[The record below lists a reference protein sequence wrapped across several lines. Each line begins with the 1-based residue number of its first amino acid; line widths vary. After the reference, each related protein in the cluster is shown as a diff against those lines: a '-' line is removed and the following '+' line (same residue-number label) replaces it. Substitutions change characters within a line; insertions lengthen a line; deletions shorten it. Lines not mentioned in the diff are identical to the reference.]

1 MSRLFEA
8 LQRSEPD
15 GVGVNFAQPE
25 ALVNELLKTT
35 ELEAAETQGEP
46 GVHDFAKFPSLPISL
61 PPDSRLVSLASEGSL
76 GAETFRFLAVRLRQI
91 RRARELKKLL
101 ITSTIPGEGKSTVAA
116 NLAITLAQRRQQRV
130 LLVDGDMRRP
140 ALASELGVTARP
152 GLTECLRAESGAVT
166 SIYHLESAGFW
177 FLPAG
182 QPPDNPLD
190 LMQTPRLAEL
200 FDRLTVWFDW
210 IVIDSP
216 PILPLA
222 DTSVWTRLADGVLV
236 VAREGT
242 TQKRQ
247 LKRGLEALDQS
258 KLLGMVF
265 NSCTNADHKSY
276 YQRYGRAALPT
287 RKSDTPSPLD
297 LSNKLFL

>member
-8 LQRSEPD
+8 LQRSEPES
-15 GVGVNFAQPE
+15 VGVNFAQPE
-25 ALVNELLKTT
+25 ALVNELLKTA
-35 ELEAAETQGEP
+35 ELEAPETEAEP
-46 GVHDFAKFPSLPISL
+46 GIDEFARFPSLPISL
-61 PPDSRLVSLASEGSL
+61 LPDSRLVSLAPGGSL

-91 RRARELKKLL
+91 RRARDFKKLL

-116 NLAITLAQRRQQRV
+116 NLAITLAQRRQQKV
-130 LLVDGDMRRP
+130 LLIDGDLRRP
-140 ALASELGVTARP
+140 TLASEFGLTARA
-152 GLTECLRAESGAVT
+152 GLTECLGAESGLGT
-166 SIYHLESAGFW
+166 NICYLESAGLW

-182 QPPDNPLD
+182 QSPDNPLD

-200 FDRLTVWFDW
+200 FDRLTAWFDW

-222 DTSVWTRLADGVLV
+222 DASIWTRLSDGVLL

-265 NSCTNADHKSY
+265 NNCTNADHKNY
-276 YQRYGRAALPT
+276 YQRYGRTALPA
-287 RKSDTPSPLD
+287 S
-297 LSNKLFL
+297 

>member
-1 MSRLFEA
+1 M
-8 LQRSEPD
+8 
-15 GVGVNFAQPE
+15 
-25 ALVNELLKTT
+25 
-35 ELEAAETQGEP
+35 
-46 GVHDFAKFPSLPISL
+46 
-61 PPDSRLVSLASEGSL
+61 
-76 GAETFRFLAVRLRQI
+76 RQI
-91 RRARELKKLL
+91 RRARDLKRLL

-116 NLAITLAQRRQQRV
+116 NLAVTLAQRRPQKV
-130 LLVDGDMRRP
+130 LLVDGDLRRP
-140 ALASELGVTARP
+140 TLASEFGVTARA
-152 GLTECLRAESGAVT
+152 GLSECLQSESGSIT
-166 SIYHLESAGFW
+166 NIYHLEAAGLW

-190 LMQTPRLAEL
+190 LMQSPRLAEL

-222 DTSVWTRLADGVLV
+222 DTSVWTRLADGILL

-247 LKRGLEALDQS
+247 LQRGLEALDQS

-265 NSCTNADHKSY
+265 NSCTNADHSNY
-276 YQRYGRAALPT
+276 YQRYGRSAPPPQRNVVPLHRSQLVERIPS
-287 RKSDTPSPLD
+287 SDHRDFTMSKCD
-297 LSNKLFL
+297 LYRLTLASA